1 MIVTAEPKI
10 VDFVT
15 VYVFQLLGEDLRLMV
30 VFQMLVMATQV
41 KTDIIF
47 FASLERRYRMVNH
60 GLILQPPCGKP
71 MNKKV
76 KDIQGDLAQLL
87 YRLNLT
93 CYPYLTLSSRLNRF
107 A

>member
-1 MIVTAEPKI
+1 MIVTDEPSI
-10 VDFVT
+10 LDFVT
-15 VYVFQLLGEDLRLMV
+15 VDVFQLLGEDLRLMV

-47 FASLERRYRMVNH
+47 FESLERRYCMVNH
-60 GLILQPPCGKP
+60 DLLQPPCGKP

-93 CYPYLTLSSRLNRF
+93 CYPYLIF
-107 A
+107 EIK

>member
-1 MIVTAEPKI
+1 MIVTDEPSI
-10 VDFVT
+10 LDFVT
-15 VYVFQLLGEDLRLMV
+15 VDVFQLLGEDLRLMV

-41 KTDIIF
+41 LD
-47 FASLERRYRMVNH
+47 RYYILCKPRKEVSY